1 MHAMKSNRVSAAV
14 LSASMMIVLGGRAGA
29 QVTAPPPPAA
39 ASPPMMMS
47 GAAAEF
53 GQRGQIAISGEL
65 KGSILHQSA
74 SMNGG
79 SYTTFEIQPS
89 LDYFV
94 SPNLSVGGLVGIRRE
109 SLGGSDSLVTFTIG
123 PRVGYNIVLSGAV
136 SLWVRAGLGYAH
148 LSRSLGQ
155 VDESGYV
162 IPFSLFAPL
171 LWHPVTH
178 LFLGAGPFLETDLV
192 SRIEGQSAPRTTDI
206 GLSSTV
212 GGYFGGL

>member
-14 LSASMMIVLGGRAGA
+14 LSASMTIVLGGPAGA
-29 QVTAPPPPAA
+29 QVAAPRPPAA
-39 ASPPMMMS
+39 ASPPMVP

-53 GQRGQIAISGEL
+53 GRRGQIAISGEL

-74 SMNGG
+74 GMNGD
-79 SYTTFEIQPS
+79 SYTNFEIQPS

-109 SLGGSDSLVTFTIG
+109 SQGVSDSLVTFTIG
-123 PRVGYNIVLSGAV
+123 PRVGYDIVLSGSV

-162 IPFSLFAPL
+162 IHFSLFAPL

>member
-1 MHAMKSNRVSAAV
+1 MHATNRYRVSAAV
-14 LSASMMIVLGGRAGA
+14 LSASMTIVLGGPAVA
-29 QVTAPPPPAA
+29 QVTTAPPPPAV
-39 ASPPMMMS
+39 ASPPMTP
-47 GAAAEF
+47 GAAADF
-53 GQRGQIAISGEL
+53 GRRGQIAISGEM

-109 SLGGSDSLVTFTIG
+109 SLGGGDSLTTFTIG
-123 PRVGYNIVLSGAV
+123 PRVGYDIVLSGEV

-148 LSRSLGQ
+148 LSESLGQ
-155 VDESGYV
+155 GDRSGYV
-162 IPFSLFAPL
+162 IPFSLYAPL

-192 SRIEGQSAPRTTDI
+192 SRIEGESAPRTTDI

>member
-1 MHAMKSNRVSAAV
+1 M
-14 LSASMMIVLGGRAGA
+14 
-29 QVTAPPPPAA
+29 TP
-39 ASPPMMMS
+39 
-47 GAAAEF
+47 GAAADF
-53 GQRGQIAISGEL
+53 GRRGQIVISGEL
-65 KGSILHQSA
+65 KGSLLHQSA
-74 SMNGG
+74 TMNGG

-89 LDYFV
+89 LDYFL

-109 SLGGSDSLVTFTIG
+109 HLEGSDSLVTFTIG

-148 LSRSLGQ
+148 LSESLAQG
-155 VDESGYV
+155 DRSGYV
-162 IPFSLFAPL
+162 IPFSLFAPM

-192 SRIEGQSAPRTTDI
+192 SRIGGDSGPRTTDI